1 MAKKRKE
8 GNALAELL
16 EAAPHKVLSKLI
28 TELTVMF
35 PDVRRECFD
44 FLKSQSTVSKALAKR
59 SEGEAVPAL
68 WSELAPDLD
77 ELDMYGGGDYGTEDH
92 VAELLDQI
100 RERLESKEVDAD
112 YRRELLDLVLP
123 LIKSGNAGMDDMLD
137 DVAYAA
143 CYNDNDLRGLA
154 QAFEAMNKEW
164 RTARARDIY
173 RRLGDRDKYLEL
185 RAGRMEYGADYH
197 DLAAFYWES
206 GEKEKAMQVA
216 EEGLKKRKGAIRC
229 RSGTPNMKSRW
240 PKSSKN
246 STPKKFS
253 NTIFPDWA
261 I

>member
-1 MAKKRKE
+1 MAKKPKKKD
-8 GNALAELL
+8 ALGELL

-44 FLKSQSTVSKALAKR
+44 FLKSQVSVSNALVKR
-59 SEGEAVPAL
+59 SEGEAVLAL

-143 CYNDNDLRGLA
+143 CYNDSDLRGLA

-185 RAGRMEYGADYH
+185 RAGRMEYGANYH
-197 DLAAFYWES
+197 DLAEFYWES
-206 GEKEKAMQVA
+206 GEKEKARRWLSR
-216 EEGLKKRKGAIRC
+216 GWKKRKGAWMNCAGLLPRE
-229 RSGTPNMKSRW
+229 RKKPATGKSIW
-240 PKSSKN
+240 PCSSPRPW
-246 STPKKFS
+246 T
-253 NTIFPDWA
+253 A
-261 I
+261 